1 MERIWLLIHS
11 SDLSFQNSTYVEIIQ
26 FEEISDQQLYFP
38 FVFTSPFLIYLR
50 IGLHFLPV
58 ILNNTDYKN
67 WKREGHSLYCTLPYN
82 QTLFLLSF
90 LKFFLYIIFKAPN
103 SYLLTFADIFEVA
116 LYRNFSLILGVQRI
130 YFIYGI

>member
-1 MERIWLLIHS
+1 MCIIIFKSAIWFLDLEKQGDIRNFPSVVSCNQDFKMFSCLIHASKSPFTKKNFMERIWLLIHS

-26 FEEISDQQLYFP
+26 FEEISDQRLYFP

-82 QTLFLLSF
+82 
-90 LKFFLYIIFKAPN
+90 
-103 SYLLTFADIFEVA
+103 
-116 LYRNFSLILGVQRI
+116 
-130 YFIYGI
+130 